1 MMKSLSIRGIKD
13 IVNLWNIAFLRTGQH
28 ESVSWSSSGCKLW
41 GTRQICPDQG
51 WTAAQGQVWW
61 PANQTTTVCF
71 KPLRG
76 ICFAWL
82 MLSYL
87 TKVLFIIPR
96 YAAVRIEIECWW
108 PFWNSL
114 MVLVYIQCIQK
125 VFRPPSLSF
134 QFCYVAAWYYN
145 CLN

>member
-13 IVNLWNIAFLRTGQH
+13 IVNLWNIAFSYRTAWECIMKLIRMQTLRNT
-28 ESVSWSSSGCKLW
+28 S
-41 GTRQICPDQG
+41 ICPDQG

-76 ICFAWL
+76 ICCMAYAV
-82 MLSYL
+82 LS

-125 VFRPPSLSF
+125 VFRPPSLFF
-134 QFCYVAAWYYN
+134 QFYVAAWYYN